1 MPYRFS
7 PISTAKLYFTEVSV
21 SAGERFFEALQQAHA
36 GHGTE
41 KLAEVMHDRFQWT
54 SITKTS
60 MASQVHSKAEALE
73 FFNITRNVT
82 EEIVFADDDVL
93 IFTGVGELG
102 AWLTYCKFEGGKAV
116 DMRHARGQSPE

>member
-7 PISTAKLYFTEVSV
+7 LIISVKHYFKEASV

-60 MASQVHSKAEALE
+60 MVSQVHSKTEALE
-73 FFNITRNVT
+73 FFSITRNVT

-102 AWLTYCKFEGGKAV
+102 AWLTYCRFEGGKAV
-116 DMRHARGQSPE
+116 DMRHARGQSPD

>member
-1 MPYRFS
+1 M
-7 PISTAKLYFTEVSV
+7 ISTEHYFTEASV

-36 GHGTE
+36 GHGPE

-60 MASQVHSKAEALE
+60 IASQVHSKAEALE

-82 EEIVFADDDVL
+82 EEMVFADDEVL

-102 AWLTYCKFEGGKAV
+102 AWLTYSEFEGGKAV
-116 DMRHARGQSPE
+116 DMRHARGQSPD

>member
-1 MPYRFS
+1 MVLV
-7 PISTAKLYFTEVSV
+7 KHYFTEVSV

-60 MASQVHSKAEALE
+60 MASQVHSKTEALE
-73 FFNITRNVT
+73 FFSITSNVT

-102 AWLTYCKFEGGKAV
+102 AWLTYCRFEGGKPV
-116 DMRHARGQSPE
+116 DMRHSRGQSPD